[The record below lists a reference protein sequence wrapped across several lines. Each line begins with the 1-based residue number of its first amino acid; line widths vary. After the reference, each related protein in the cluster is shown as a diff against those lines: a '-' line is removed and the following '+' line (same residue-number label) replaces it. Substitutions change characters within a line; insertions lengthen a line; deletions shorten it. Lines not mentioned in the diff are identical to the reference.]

1 MPCINQVKTAQRK
14 TVTAKIEHLEG
25 CVIPEAVPLKRERLH
40 AAPYTTEN
48 YDELYDFKTLFY
60 DAFYTASQ
68 GTVTLI
74 APKLLNLQKIIS
86 SGTFQ
91 FDDVT
96 VSNKRL
102 HKALRFDRLVLRTGF
117 RPQVMRL
124 NWQDLELSMPV
135 RDGGAKEFAGL
146 NCLVTVSKNNRLQ
159 WIEDWAA
166 YHVHRQGVEA
176 ILFFDNGSD
185 AYSPADIAGTLS
197 GIDGLKTFKVVSAP
211 FKYGPNAFG
220 KKWATAKFLQT
231 ALFNLA
237 RLSYL
242 RESAATLNVDIDEL
256 VQTTGGKTVFD
267 YTMAS
272 LLGFTRIKGRHRYAI
287 SAKRQDAIRH
297 KDHLHIDA
305 DDRGKP
311 PKFCIV
317 PSGPL
322 RYFDWTVHSLG
333 MYPFGRFSFH
343 RCVSFDHFYTI
354 STNWKFDRRWPVYGK
369 NYVEEKFFSGSD
381 C

>member
-1 MPCINQVKTAQRK
+1 M
-14 TVTAKIEHLEG
+14 TAKIEHLAG
-25 CVIPEAVPLKRERLH
+25 CVIPQAVPLKRDRVQVVRRK
-40 AAPYTTEN
+40 PQN

-60 DAFYTASQ
+60 DAFYSASR

-102 HKALRFDRLVLRTGF
+102 HKALGFDRLVLRTGF

-124 NWQDLELSMPV
+124 NWQDLELSIPV
-135 RDGGAKEFAGL
+135 RDDGAKEFAGL
-146 NCLVTVSKNNRLQ
+146 NCLVTMSKNNRLQ

-166 YHVHRQGVEA
+166 YHVQRQGVEA

-185 AYSPADIAGTLS
+185 AYSLADIAGTLS

-211 FKYGPNAFG
+211 FRYGPNG
-220 KKWATAKFLQT
+220 RVKRWTKAKFLQP
-231 ALFNLA
+231 ALLNLA

-242 RESAATLNVDIDEL
+242 RESAATLAIDIDEL

-267 YTMAS
+267 YTAGS
-272 LLGFTRIKGRHRYAI
+272 LLGFTRIKGRNRYAI
-287 SAKRQDAIRH
+287 SARQQDSIRH
-297 KDHLHIDA
+297 KDHLHIVA
-305 DDRGKP
+305 DDRGKH
-311 PKFCIV
+311 PKYCIV

-322 RYFDWTVHSLG
+322 RFFDWTVHGLG

-343 RCVSFDHFYTI
+343 RCVGFDHFCQI
-354 STNWKFDRRWPVYGK
+354 CTNWRGDRSRPASGR
-369 NYVEEKFFSGSD
+369 NYVEDKFFSGSD

>member
-1 MPCINQVKTAQRK
+1 MHCINQVKTVQRK
-14 TVTAKIEHLEG
+14 TVTAKIEHLAG
-25 CVIPEAVPLKRERLH
+25 CVIPQAVSLKRERVH
-40 AAPYTTEN
+40 AVPYTTEN

-68 GTVTLI
+68 GTVTLT

-91 FDDVT
+91 FDDVI

-102 HKALRFDRLVLRTGF
+102 RKALGFDRLMLRTGF

-124 NWQDLELSMPV
+124 KWQDLELSMPV
-135 RDGGAKEFAGL
+135 RDDGAKEFAGL

-166 YHVHRQGVEA
+166 HHVHRQGVEA

-185 AYSPADIAGTLS
+185 AYSPGEIASTLS
-197 GIDGLKTFKVVSAP
+197 GIDGLKTFKVVSVP
-211 FKYGPNAFG
+211 FKYGPNALG
-220 KKWATAKFLQT
+220 KRWARGKFLQT

-242 RESAATLNVDIDEL
+242 RESAATLIVDIDEL

-267 YTMAS
+267 YT
-272 LLGFTRIKGRHRYAI
+272 L
-287 SAKRQDAIRH
+287 
-297 KDHLHIDA
+297 
-305 DDRGKP
+305 
-311 PKFCIV
+311 
-317 PSGPL
+317 
-322 RYFDWTVHSLG
+322 
-333 MYPFGRFSFH
+333 
-343 RCVSFDHFYTI
+343 
-354 STNWKFDRRWPVYGK
+354 
-369 NYVEEKFFSGSD
+369 
-381 C
+381 

>member
-14 TVTAKIEHLEG
+14 TVTAKIEHLAG
-25 CVIPEAVPLKRERLH
+25 CVIPQAVPLERERLH
-40 AAPYTTEN
+40 AVPYTPEI

-60 DAFYTASQ
+60 DAFYTASR

-102 HKALRFDRLVLRTGF
+102 HKAFRFDRLVFRTGF

-135 RDGGAKEFAGL
+135 RDDGSKEFAGL
-146 NCLVTVSKNNRLQ
+146 NCLATVSRNNRLQ

-185 AYSPADIAGTLS
+185 AYSPADIADTLS
-197 GIDGLKTFKVVSAP
+197 GIDGLKTFKVVSVP
-211 FKYGPNAFG
+211 FKYGPHVRII
-220 KKWATAKFLQT
+220 WRRAKFLQT

-242 RESAATLNVDIDEL
+242 RESAATLNIDIDEL

-267 YTMAS
+267 YTIGS
-272 LLGFTRIKGRHRYAI
+272 LLGYTRFKGRHRYAI
-287 SAKRQDAIRH
+287 SAKQQDVIRH
-297 KDHLHIDA
+297 KDHLHINPDDA
-305 DDRGKP
+305 SKKGKY
-311 PKFCIV
+311 CIV

-322 RYFDWTVHSLG
+322 RFFNWTVHGLYI
-333 MYPFGRFSFH
+333 YPFDRYSFH
-343 RCVSFDHFYTI
+343 RCVGFDHFYSI
-354 STNWKFDRRWPVYGK
+354 STNWKNDRSQPVYGK

>member
-1 MPCINQVKTAQRK
+1 MPNT
-14 TVTAKIEHLEG
+14 
-25 CVIPEAVPLKRERLH
+25 P
-40 AAPYTTEN
+40 EN

-60 DAFYTASQ
+60 DAFYTASR

-91 FDDVT
+91 FDEVT

-102 HKALRFDRLVLRTGF
+102 HKALGFDRLVLQTGF
-117 RPQVMRL
+117 QPQVMRL
-124 NWQDLELSMPV
+124 SWKDLELSIPV
-135 RDGGAKEFAGL
+135 RDDGAKEFAGL

-166 YHVHRQGVEA
+166 HHVHRQGVEA

-185 AYSPADIAGTLS
+185 AYSLADIAGTLS

-211 FKYGPNAFG
+211 FKYGPHVRVNWRAR
-220 KKWATAKFLQT
+220 AKFLQT

-242 RESAATLNVDIDEL
+242 RESAATLIVDIDEL
-256 VQTTGGKTVFD
+256 VQTNGGKTVFD
-267 YTMAS
+267 YTTGS
-272 LLGFTRIKGRHRYAI
+272 LLGYTKFRGRHRYAI
-287 SAKRQDAIRH
+287 SAKRQDVIRH

-305 DDRGKP
+305 DDRGKFP
-311 PKFCIV
+311 TVLHCSKRRRVAIPIERLLKDRLSNVPKFSECPFRLSQAAQEPARP
-317 PSGPL
+317 PSSAHSSKASAKLMVLAL
-322 RYFDWTVHSLG
+322 R
-333 MYPFGRFSFH
+333 
-343 RCVSFDHFYTI
+343 
-354 STNWKFDRRWPVYGK
+354 ST
-369 NYVEEKFFSGSD
+369 
-381 C
+381 